1 MLKVKS
7 LLDHTISPNEYEKN
21 DKTILK
27 YFQKLRNFFCEYTFK
42 GLGWAKFI
50 ALFAKSINNLKS
62 IRYIFFD
69 KILLY
74 YIICNNCGSED
85 EKIFK
90 EEESIE
96 ILKILG
102 LINNT

>member
-42 GLGWAKFI
+42 SLGWAKFI

-62 IRYIFFD
+62 IRYIFLIKYYFI
-69 KILLY
+69 ILFVTIVEVKMKKYLRKKNQSKY
-74 YIICNNCGSED
+74 
-85 EKIFK
+85 
-90 EEESIE
+90 
-96 ILKILG
+96 
-102 LINNT
+102 